1 MMDFCRLDLNGLC
14 DWTDHIKPGPNV
26 VKVSFLEGCRKL
38 QNKNY
43 VTTNLGISRRPLS
56 IGMLEVASLSFI
68 SCPKGTSMP
77 YFLHT

>member
-38 QNKNY
+38 QNKN
-43 VTTNLGISRRPLS
+43 
-56 IGMLEVASLSFI
+56 
-68 SCPKGTSMP
+68 
-77 YFLHT
+77 